1 MKSIKIIVIIA
12 VLLLIS
18 TSCSDD
24 VTSPPVGA
32 ECKLISYTDSSN
44 YYYEVEYKDDEVFSL
59 NYYKFEANEVQNL
72 VRKIEI
78 RRNVLNEIINI
89 VYTNSEGNINF
100 IDSVYRN
107 QSGLPYEIVTF
118 NGQGDFVEKTV
129 RTYNNQ
135 AQVTQESNYKY
146 KDSWE
151 INSVNV
157 YLYDNENRV
166 IDRAYEQYLTNGTR
180 KEHSIYKYDDMNN
193 INKSVDIFTLFDKNN
208 FTSVITTYTSR
219 DGNETISTKTYMYEY
234 NEEGY
239 PTKVESTTSSNESV
253 TVRFNTIVCD

>member
-1 MKSIKIIVIIA
+1 MKSIKIIVSIT

-24 VTSPPVGA
+24 ITSPPAEA
-32 ECKLISYTDSSN
+32 ECKLISYTDSLN
-44 YYYEVEYKDDEVFSL
+44 YYYEVEYKDDAVFSL
-59 NYYKFEANEVQNL
+59 NYYKFEANEVQDL

-89 VYTNSEGNINF
+89 IYTNSEGNINF

-118 NGQGDFVEKTV
+118 NSQGDFVEKTV

-146 KDSWE
+146 KDCWE

-180 KEHSIYKYDDMNN
+180 KEHSMYKYDDMKN
-193 INKSVDIFTLFDKNN
+193 ISKSVDIFTLFDKNN
-208 FTSVITTYTSR
+208 FTSVTTTYTSR
-219 DGNETISTKTYMYEY
+219 DGNETVSTKTYMYEY
-234 NEEGY
+234 NEDGY
-239 PTKVESTTSSNESV
+239 PTKVETASTGNESV
-253 TVRFNTIVCD
+253 TVRYNTIVCD